1 MDRIELEK
9 YFSKDRLKRY
19 FDFYPGNEDKAIYLY
34 EANIAIS
41 EALYTSLSLL
51 EVSLRNK
58 INEELARKY
67 GRIDWYAEWCYH
79 KTMRFAWPEVN
90 NAIRHLHEN
99 KKQIAPDKIIAE
111 LMFGFWTSL
120 FNDRYEKELWSNLR
134 FVFPHMPKSIRQ
146 RKNISSPLND
156 IRRSLRNRIYHNE
169 PIIFN
174 TTILYK
180 HYSNVVQLLDWM
192 GADLASY
199 NKTKDRFPEV
209 FNKMTMQLKTL

>member
-1 MDRIELEK
+1 MSDYQEAISGAQNSANEETKSSAGDKYETGRAMAQLEIEKNMTQLAEAK
-9 YFSKDRLKRY
+9 RLKQ
-19 FDFYPGNEDKAIYLY
+19 
-34 EANIAIS
+34 
-41 EALYTSLSLL
+41 TL
-51 EVSLRNK
+51 E
-58 INEELARKY
+58 
-67 GRIDWYAEWCYH
+67 
-79 KTMRFAWPEVN
+79 
-90 NAIRHLHEN
+90 
-99 KKQIAPDKIIAE
+99 QIAPDKIIAE